1 MAQTIEGIQ
10 HLDSYELN
18 EILQDPASPV
28 IVIDVREPEEYQD
41 AHIPGL
47 PLIPMGDMIDAIDQ
61 LDKSKP
67 YVFVCRSGRRSLE
80 VAKYFLSNGFQDIH
94 NHLGGMLNWQQEG
107 LPVASTAE
115 VPAFQLDQLERKGY
129 HEHD

>member
-1 MAQTIEGIQ
+1 MAQTIEGIP
-10 HLDSYELN
+10 HLDSSELN

-28 IVIDVREPEEYQD
+28 IVIDVREPEEYQA

-47 PLIPMGDMIDAIDQ
+47 PLIPMGDMIDAVDQ

-80 VAKYFLSNGFQDIH
+80 VAKYFVANGFQDVH
-94 NHLGGMLNWQQEG
+94 NYLGGMLNWQQEG
-107 LPVASTAE
+107 LPVASTTE
-115 VPAFQLDQLERKGY
+115 VPAFQLDQLERKG
-129 HEHD
+129 